1 MIYSDQKTN
10 EPEIEDRKAGV
21 KLSLR
26 QSKSGDLKRQSI
38 RSRGSSIRN
47 KSKEDS
53 KGDQLSPLK

>member
-38 RSRGSSIRN
+38 RKRGSSIRN

>member
-53 KGDQLSPLK
+53 KGDQLSALK